1 MRQQHSGSS
10 QLGGWVM
17 PKSRACGKK
26 GQTSDNGQ
34 HNTLLIGHRPN
45 IPGQTA
51 PDSVTSDPE
60 LETTSNNRKR
70 GFVFGGSKNT
80 HLHKMFH

>member
-1 MRQQHSGSS
+1 MER
-10 QLGGWVM
+10 
-17 PKSRACGKK
+17 K

-51 PDSVTSDPE
+51 PDSVTIEPE
-60 LETTSNNRKR
+60 LQTPSGEQFFEVQKIFIYTKLLI
-70 GFVFGGSKNT
+70 F
-80 HLHKMFH
+80 